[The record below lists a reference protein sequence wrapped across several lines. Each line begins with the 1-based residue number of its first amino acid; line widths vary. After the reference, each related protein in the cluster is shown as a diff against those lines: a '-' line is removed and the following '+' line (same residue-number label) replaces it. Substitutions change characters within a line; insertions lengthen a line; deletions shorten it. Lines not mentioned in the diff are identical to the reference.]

1 MPNVIS
7 GNTIAASLM
16 IGETAAET
24 IAAEDGVKLREFV
37 GEQPASQHQRVPR
50 RREITFS
57 DCATKTE
64 ASASGREPTPGVF
77 GSVWRGLA
85 FVC

>member
-1 MPNVIS
+1 VADAGIMPNVIS

-37 GEQPASQHQRVPR
+37 GEQPVSRH
-50 RREITFS
+50 
-57 DCATKTE
+57 
-64 ASASGREPTPGVF
+64 
-77 GSVWRGLA
+77 
-85 FVC
+85 

>member
-24 IAAEDGVKLREFV
+24 IAAEHGVKLREFV
-37 GEQPASQHQRVPR
+37 GEQPANQH
-50 RREITFS
+50 
-57 DCATKTE
+57 
-64 ASASGREPTPGVF
+64 
-77 GSVWRGLA
+77 
-85 FVC
+85 

>member
-37 GEQPASQHQRVPR
+37 GEQPANQH
-50 RREITFS
+50 
-57 DCATKTE
+57 
-64 ASASGREPTPGVF
+64 
-77 GSVWRGLA
+77 
-85 FVC
+85 